1 MSRIGKQPVQ
11 IPNGVIV
18 TIAGG
23 MITVKGPKGELKKAM
38 RSEIDAKIED
48 NKVLFTRKGND
59 KNARSLHGLYRNLTV
74 NMITG
79 VTKGFE
85 KKLEI
90 IGVGYRAQA
99 SGNKINFTLGFSH
112 PVEYKAPQ
120 GIEFKMNPEEK
131 NIITITGIDN
141 EVLGEVAAKIRS
153 LRKPEPYKGKGI
165 RYQGEYVPKKAGK
178 TAATTTPGAK

>member
-11 IPNGVIV
+11 IPSGVTV
-18 TIAGG
+18 TVADG
-23 MITVKGPKGELKKAM
+23 MITVKGPKGELKKAI
-38 RSEIDAKIED
+38 RPEIDCKVED
-48 NKVLFTRKGND
+48 NKVTFARKGND
-59 KNARSLHGLYRNLTV
+59 NKSRALHGLYRNLTV

-79 VTKGFE
+79 VTKGFV

-99 SGNKINFTLGFSH
+99 SGNKINMTLGFSH
-112 PVEYKAPQ
+112 PVEYKAPE
-120 GIEFKMNPEEK
+120 GIEFKMNPDEK

-141 EVLGEVAAKIRS
+141 EMLGEVAAKIRS
-153 LRKPEPYKGKGI
+153 FRKPEPYKGKGI

-178 TAATTTPGAK
+178 TAASTGGGAK